1 MHVQDGKADADAHE
15 KRQENERWRLAKS
28 IAKQTLD
35 EFHYLKLPDLSIGII
50 LLLIG
55 PAFGAMMSKPKFM
68 IYGAWLA
75 ISLLLLIIARRVDVH
90 YTRSQ
95 IASETPA
102 PTATPAIAS
111 TATPTVPLPSPTAA
125 HATDKDT
132 PMLGKSDKAPQT
144 APPTSSKPPTIYQT
158 AINSPG
164 SVQNTG
170 DNVTINTRPAPRTL
184 TATQKTRLI
193 ALLESRPSGKIEILC
208 PPNNVEACR
217 FGSELGEVL
226 KNAGWTLLGV
236 VQNPFGAFPPG
247 LTVLVQSAQNQPPG
261 ARELQDAL
269 TSIGYVSGGNYH
281 QELPSDRTTL
291 LVGPQP
297 E

>member
-1 MHVQDGKADADAHE
+1 MQVQGSKVDVDAYE
-15 KRQENERWRLAKS
+15 QRQKNERWRLAKS

-50 LLLIG
+50 FLLIG
-55 PAFGAMMSKPKFM
+55 PALGAIMSKPKFM
-68 IYGAWLA
+68 IYGAWLG
-75 ISLLLLIIARRVDVH
+75 ISLRLLIIARRVDIH
-90 YTRSQ
+90 YTQSQ
-95 IASETPA
+95 IASETPS
-102 PTATPAIAS
+102 PTATPTTAS
-111 TATPTVPLPSPTAA
+111 TATPAFTVPSPTAA
-125 HATDKDT
+125 LDTGKDT
-132 PMLGKSDKAPQT
+132 PMPVKSNKAPQT
-144 APPTSSKPPTIYQT
+144 APPAISRPPAIYQT

-184 TATQKTRLI
+184 TATQKNKLI
-193 ALLESRPSGKIEILC
+193 ALLGSAPSGKIEILC
-208 PPNNVEACR
+208 PPNNIEACR
-217 FGSELGEVL
+217 FGAELGEVL
-226 KNAGWTLLGV
+226 KSAGWTLLGV

-261 ARELQDAL
+261 ARVLQDAL
-269 TSIGYVSGGNYH
+269 TSIGYVAGGNYH